1 MSETPDAALPID
13 RLPDAATLTAER
25 LPPQFRKHV
34 DPGAPV
40 PLRGMAAKGLV
51 PLNPS
56 DMVHCL
62 AMLVADV
69 DPKVA
74 ETARATIAKLPNQIL
89 SVALRDDSLNPRVFD
104 TLIDFLDPNA
114 EALEGLL
121 LNPAAHDLTL
131 TRLVERT
138 GQVKFVE
145 IIAGNQLRLLREE
158 KLLRALLASP
168 LLAKSIADSICDFA
182 LRSGVAMFDLP
193 QMAEA
198 HLRIYGKPAPGL
210 ETPAAEEQPKET
222 AADLMRDLET
232 LSSKAP
238 PASAQASAA
247 TEEEPQ
253 VRMNLTKRILNMSI
267 SEKIKLATM
276 GNMEARTIL
285 LRDPNRL
292 IQNAVINSP
301 RITESEVLSLAQS
314 KNTSD
319 EILRI
324 IMNRREWTRQYTLRL
339 ALVQNPRTPLTTAV
353 RFLTTL
359 RDLDVK
365 KIAKNRNVPSG
376 VQLQAKRIAKIK

>member
-1 MSETPDAALPID
+1 
-13 RLPDAATLTAER
+13 
-25 LPPQFRKHV
+25 
-34 DPGAPV
+34 
-40 PLRGMAAKGLV
+40 
-51 PLNPS
+51 
-56 DMVHCL
+56 
-62 AMLVADV
+62 
-69 DPKVA
+69 
-74 ETARATIAKLPNQIL
+74 
-89 SVALRDDSLNPRVFD
+89 
-104 TLIDFLDPNA
+104 
-114 EALEGLL
+114 
-121 LNPAAHDLTL
+121 
-131 TRLVERT
+131 
-138 GQVKFVE
+138 
-145 IIAGNQLRLLREE
+145 
-158 KLLRALLASP
+158 
-168 LLAKSIADSICDFA
+168 
-182 LRSGVAMFDLP
+182 MFDLP

-210 ETPAAEEQPKET
+210 EVPAAADEPKET
-222 AADLMRDLET
+222 AADLMRDLEA

-238 PASAQASAA
+238 PTSAQASAA

-353 RFLTTL
+353 RFLSTL

-376 VQLQAKRIAKIK
+376 VQLQAKKIAKIK